1 MQVLPNSILF
11 EDVEI
16 PLWTH
21 GQLEKLGQPALMQR
35 ALNLRDDFGRERVPP
50 MPRHVEG
57 LINWILDVEVAV
69 LSASGSTISKEQ
81 LGAPRTTG
89 SAPQS
94 AAASRAVS
102 SGVPGAGGASVMGS
116 EHSEAAEAFQEA
128 RNARDAA
135 KARNRGSGIF

>member
-94 AAASRAVS
+94 AANRAVS
-102 SGVPGAGGASVMGS
+102 SGVRGAGGASVGPANT
-116 EHSEAAEAFQEA
+116 EAEEAFQEA